1 MKQINVCLP
10 LHEHMQTHLTTAI
23 CCHTP
28 GVSATIYT
36 PQPTLIRASIA
47 AAPASETGIHL
58 DVVQSLIVTFS
69 LAFMQ
74 KIMNNE
80 AQIALDATAAF

>member
-28 GVSATIYT
+28 GVSAAIYT
-36 PQPTLIRASIA
+36 PQPTPIRASIA
-47 AAPASETGIHL
+47 AAPASETGNAFRRGSKSHSHIC
-58 DVVQSLIVTFS
+58 FS
-69 LAFMQ
+69 LYAE
-74 KIMNNE
+74 NNE
-80 AQIALDATAAF
+80 